1 MGSGTQKAAAVN
13 LLCELKTHWRDTLS
27 KKTTATST
35 IEITSTTPTLMLA
48 LELGEEKWKLGFCSA
63 FGQIPLERNIGS
75 RSTKALLA
83 QVTWAKK
90 KLGLAAN
97 ARVVSCR
104 TDQTGA
110 S

>member
-48 LELGEEKWKLGFCSA
+48 LELGEEKWQLGYSTPRVDGIPPR
-63 FGQIPLERNIGS
+63 GQENRHS
-75 RSTKALLA
+75 RTS
-83 QVTWAKK
+83 
-90 KLGLAAN
+90 
-97 ARVVSCR
+97 
-104 TDQTGA
+104 
-110 S
+110 